1 MVPGYQR
8 LPTPARCGAILC
20 GVHPCG
26 AIQCGNKTMKLF
38 DRIFKRNQPE
48 PEVPSWVPVEPVRGG
63 FATDLDP
70 ATYNACHKL
79 LTFRKLPLFSSF
91 NSEQMKL
98 EAEKTFKEIHF
109 GPGYKPELVDY
120 VWSGQYEADR
130 EK

>member
-1 MVPGYQR
+1 
-8 LPTPARCGAILC
+8 
-20 GVHPCG
+20 
-26 AIQCGNKTMKLF
+26 MKLF
-38 DRIFKRNQPE
+38 DRLFKRNQPE
-48 PEVPSWVPVEPVRGG
+48 PVIVPIVNMGSVPVP
-63 FATDLDP
+63 DLD
-70 ATYNACHKL
+70 AEANNACHKL
-79 LTFRKLPLFSSF
+79 LTFRKMPLFSSF